1 MSRREEWRKVLD
13 AEVGRWSAMPHDE
26 LVSALHEHQAYESE
40 NEAQKHQVQ
49 VKVLEITEK
58 YLHVVVAVNDG
69 TPARPLSRSFFC
81 RTN

>member
-1 MSRREEWRKVLD
+1 
-13 AEVGRWSAMPHDE
+13 MPHDE
-26 LVSALHEHQAYESE
+26 LVSALNDHQAYEVE
-40 NEAQKHQVQ
+40 FDAQKHQVQ

-69 TPARPLSRSFFC
+69 TSVRPLSRSFFC